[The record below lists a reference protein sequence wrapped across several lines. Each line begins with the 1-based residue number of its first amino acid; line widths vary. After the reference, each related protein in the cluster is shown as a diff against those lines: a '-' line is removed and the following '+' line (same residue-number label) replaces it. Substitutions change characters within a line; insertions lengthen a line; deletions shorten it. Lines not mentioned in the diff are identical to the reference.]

1 MFTESS
7 DKFQAWYML
16 NFFHRSNL
24 RHNLLFLFLLE
35 KIEKMLQRKE
45 RNRMHVINPMK
56 KYVNKIQPKKY

>member
-24 RHNLLFLFLLE
+24 RHNLSFLFLL
-35 KIEKMLQRKE
+35 EKMLQRKE
-45 RNRMHVINPMK
+45 RDRMHVVNPMK